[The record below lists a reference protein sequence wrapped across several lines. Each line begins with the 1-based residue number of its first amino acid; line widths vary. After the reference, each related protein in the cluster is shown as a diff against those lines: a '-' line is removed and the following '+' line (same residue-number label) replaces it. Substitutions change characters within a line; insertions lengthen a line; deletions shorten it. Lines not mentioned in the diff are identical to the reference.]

1 MLSQDDQQLD
11 RSADSRDFG
20 ERVQTVPLV
29 SSRSVASGPACPGL
43 TLKDEVAQQ
52 LKTEMRIDVNQWRGP
67 IFKLAKD
74 SVYGVGSFLKP
85 GSPEKRR
92 LQDCINQLRFVG
104 GALEYRGNLPNV
116 NLMHF
121 ESLMNTAIV
130 RHVFATEVG
139 RDLLQTA
146 LVNEFGPDMIR

>member
-1 MLSQDDQQLD
+1 
-11 RSADSRDFG
+11 
-20 ERVQTVPLV
+20 
-29 SSRSVASGPACPGL
+29 
-43 TLKDEVAQQ
+43 
-52 LKTEMRIDVNQWRGP
+52 MRIDVNQWRGP

-74 SVYGVGSFLKP
+74 SVYGAGSFLKP

-92 LQDCINQLRFVG
+92 LQDCINQLRFVR

-121 ESLMNTAIV
+121 ESLMNRAIV